1 MQLVSVNSL
10 TKSFATKTLFRKIS
24 FGVNAGDRIGL
35 LGPNGAGKSTLV
47 KILLKQTDYDD
58 GDITFKKGLKTG
70 YLEQSP
76 TFAPDETILAAILS
90 KTHDQYDS
98 MADAYE
104 LIAKLGLTE
113 YGDDFLV
120 AQLSG
125 GWQKRV
131 ALARELILA
140 PDLLF
145 LDEPTNHLDVS
156 SIIWLEDFLKSTTF
170 AVFMITHDRLFLQRA
185 ATRIMDLSPQN
196 PNYLLDVGG
205 DYIQYL
211 ETKELLQAASQ
222 RQEKVLKN
230 TLRRE
235 VEWLRRGAKARQTKQ
250 SARIEAAGALADQVA
265 ELSARNFRA
274 DVGIEFGDGFKSPK
288 KLIEAANV
296 SKKYNERILFEN
308 VDLLIGPS
316 TRLALMGDNG
326 MGKSTLIRVLLNLES
341 PSLGTVKHADA
352 LKFAYF
358 EQNKQTLDPNRT
370 VLKNICP
377 DGDFVDYRG
386 QKVHVRSYLDRFLFF
401 GERADL
407 DVRRLS
413 GGEQARLRLAQL
425 MLVDA
430 NVLVLDEP
438 TNDLDIETL
447 DILENALRD
456 FPGAVILVTHDRYF
470 MDAVANKIL
479 GFPLKESGRHSLTS
493 FANYEQ
499 WETWFL
505 QNVGRGAN
513 PGEKSTS
520 EAKDGSKKQKL
531 SFNEKFELENME
543 KAISKL
549 EAALE
554 PLKKESES
562 PNLQSNAKRLTE
574 IHVEIAKIQQE
585 LDKKYERWAELEKK
599 N

>member
-1 MQLVSVNSL
+1 MLLLSANKL
-10 TKSFATKTLFRKIS
+10 AKSFASKTLFKNIS
-24 FGVNAGDRIGL
+24 FGVEEGDRIGL

-47 KILLKQTDYDD
+47 KILLKESDCDE

-76 TFAPDETILAAILS
+76 VFKKDDTVLS
-90 KTHDQYDS
+90 AVLGKCKDQYDH
-98 MADAYE
+98 MAEAYE
-104 LIAKLGLTE
+104 LIAKLGLAE
-113 YGDDFLV
+113 YGEDFLV
-120 AQLSG
+120 SQLSG

-156 SIIWLEDFLKSTTF
+156 SIIWLEEFLKNAKFT
-170 AVFMITHDRLFLQRA
+170 VFMITHDRLFLQRV

-205 DYIQYL
+205 DYVQYL
-211 ETKELLQAASQ
+211 ETKDQLMLASQ
-222 RQEKVLKN
+222 RQEQVLKN

-250 SARIEAAGALADQVA
+250 SARIEATHKLADTVA
-265 ELSARNFRA
+265 DISARNLRQ

-288 KLIEAANV
+288 KLIEAQQIEKN
-296 SKKYNERILFEN
+296 YDGRLLFSN
-308 VDLLIGPS
+308 LDLLIGPT

-326 MGKSTLIRVLLNLES
+326 MGKSTLIRVLLGVET
-341 PSLGTVKHADA
+341 PTRGQVKHADA

-358 EQNKQTLDPNRT
+358 EQNKQTLDPKKT

-377 DGDFVDYRG
+377 DGDYVDFRG
-386 QKVHVRSYLDRFLFF
+386 QKVHIRSYLDRFLFF
-401 GERADL
+401 GDRAGL
-407 DVRRLS
+407 EVYRLS
-413 GGEQARLRLAQL
+413 GGEQARLRIAQL
-425 MLVDA
+425 MLEDA

-447 DILENALRD
+447 NILESALKD

-470 MDAVANKIL
+470 MDSVANKIL
-479 GFPLKESGRHSLTS
+479 GFPLKESRSRELIS

-499 WETWFL
+499 WENWFVEESR
-505 QNVGRGAN
+505 NIAAAVKA
-513 PGEKSTS
+513 ESIAVKTS
-520 EAKDGSKKQKL
+520 AKKQKL

-543 KAISKL
+543 KAILKL
-549 EAALE
+549 EATLE

-562 PNLQSNAKRLTE
+562 PEVQSNAKRLTE
-574 IHVEIAKIQQE
+574 LHLEIARLQDE
-585 LDKKYERWAELEKK
+585 LDKKYARWAELEKK
-599 N
+599 T

>member
-1 MQLVSVNSL
+1 MLLLSVNKL
-10 TKSFATKTLFRKIS
+10 AKSYASKTLFKNVS
-24 FGVNAGDRIGL
+24 FGIKEGDRIGL

-47 KILLKQTDYDD
+47 KILLGQSEADD
-58 GDITFKKGLKTG
+58 GEITFKKGLKPG

-76 TFAPDETILAAILS
+76 LFENGDTIISAILS
-90 KTHDQYDS
+90 KCKDQYDH
-98 MADAYE
+98 MADAYT
-104 LIAKLGLTE
+104 LIAKLGLSE
-113 YGDDFLV
+113 YGEDFLV
-120 AQLSG
+120 KELSG

-131 ALARELILA
+131 ALARELVLS

-156 SIIWLEDFLKSTTF
+156 SIIWLEDFLRNARFT
-170 AVFMITHDRLFLQRA
+170 VFMITHDRLFLQRV

-196 PNYLLDVGG
+196 PDYLLDVGG
-205 DYIQYL
+205 DYVQYL
-211 ETKELLQAASQ
+211 ETKEQLSLASQ
-222 RQEKVLKN
+222 RHEKVLRN

-250 SARIEAAGALADQVA
+250 TARIEATHKLANTVA
-265 ELSARNFRA
+265 DLSARNQRH

-288 KLIEAANV
+288 KLIEAVHLEKEYGKN
-296 SKKYNERILFEN
+296 ILFSSL
-308 VDLLIGPS
+308 DLLIGPT

-326 MGKSTLIRVLLNLES
+326 MGKSTLIRVLLNLEKPTS
-341 PSLGTVKHADA
+341 GTIKHAEA

-358 EQNKQTLDPNRT
+358 EQNKQTLDPKKT

-377 DGDFVDYRG
+377 EGDYVDYRG

-401 GERADL
+401 GQRADL
-407 DVRRLS
+407 EVHRLS

-425 MLVDA
+425 MLQDA

-447 DILENALRD
+447 DILESALKD

-470 MDAVANKIL
+470 MDSVANKIL
-479 GFPLKESGRHSLTS
+479 GFPIKGSARKELIS

-499 WETWFL
+499 WENWFL
-505 QNVGRGAN
+505 LEASKDPVT
-513 PGEKSTS
+513 EKPSVDKA
-520 EAKDGSKKQKL
+520 EKKQKL

-543 KAISKL
+543 KNILKL
-549 EAALE
+549 EETLE
-554 PLKKESES
+554 TLKKESES
-562 PNLQSNAKRLTE
+562 AEIQTNAKRLTE
-574 IHVEIAKIQQE
+574 IHLEMAQLQE
-585 LDKKYERWAELEKK
+585 NIDKKYERWSELEKK
-599 N
+599 SGS